1 MGVGCCQPSA
11 CMARN
16 VSGRRVRSPNV
27 AGASDV
33 AVKIEIASLCSGQLT
48 GCGYCRVSWCRHLRV
63 SRRIQLATRRP
74 ATHNARDAAFGI
86 PRRTHYDDV
95 NSVSLL
101 RPEVKPNR
109 LSPTRPAVSAV
120 TPAFPLTSTAGP
132 PAPAS
137 RGTSPAGPAAPAVTI
152 SEGRSFAA
160 GTRLVDDQRAAL
172 VLLAVHG
179 RDGVGG
185 LLHRHLHEPEPARG
199 DESGLGHRAI
209 WFEQGTQILLG
220 DVIWQIPYIQ
230 TLRRHW

>member
-16 VSGRRVRSPNV
+16 VSGRRVRSPNL

-95 NSVSLL
+95 IRIPRLD
-101 RPEVKPNR
+101 RKVKPT
-109 LSPTRPAVSAV
+109 SPPRPAVSAI
-120 TPAFPLTSTAGP
+120 TPAFPLTSAATTTGPSTSRGTTPAGP
-132 PAPAS
+132 PAS
-137 RGTSPAGPAAPAVTI
+137 AAVAIP
-152 SEGRSFAA
+152 EGRSLAA
-160 GTRLVDDQRAAL
+160 GARLIDHERAAL
-172 VLLAVHG
+172 VFLAVHG

-185 LLHRHLHEPEPARG
+185 FLHRHLHKPEPARG
-199 DESGLGHRAI
+199 DEAGFGH
-209 WFEQGTQILLG
+209 WTPCFK
-220 DVIWQIPYIQ
+220 
-230 TLRRHW
+230 